1 MRNSFFNDSYFKKS
15 IGRPYRTQTCDTKLR
30 RLVLFSTEL
39 TVYKIGGITSH
50 RTINLAV
57 TTVFKTV

>member
-1 MRNSFFNDSYFKKS
+1 MGSDIHLQRIATHFVPITINIYGWFISTGPDHHS
-15 IGRPYRTQTCDTKLR
+15 ITDMTSQR
-30 RLVLFSTEL
+30 
-39 TVYKIGGITSH
+39 IGGITSH